1 MARYITRRKLYR
13 RSRLRRRGRKINLRK
28 LKKDILKCNF
38 PTKIKFLGL
47 TEKKTM
53 FLTQSGTI
61 TGNYSFILNPLA
73 TDNYKTL
80 TGNVSNHCN
89 WDKICIL
96 GVYIRIQPT
105 VNTFQG
111 TVQQGTGVDAVKYV
125 GSTITQVQCTYN
137 MNVIEDPTLEDGLI
151 DKKEYDAAGLV
162 NKQVFTFNSNESF
175 TIYIPAPSTM
185 STVDAVIH
193 KPKTWWSLVNLYGGT
208 YESEEPIKNG
218 RRNISEDED
227 DDDSM
232 YGNILPN
239 AKDRPSFTAGRIF
252 FKANEGVSFNY
263 TVNYKVALRG

>member
-13 RSRLRRRGRKINLRK
+13 RSRLRRRGGKKISLRK

-61 TGNYSFILNPLA
+61 TGNHSFVLNPLA
-73 TDNYKTL
+73 TDNYSTL
-80 TGNVSNHCN
+80 TGNIVNHCN

-96 GVYIRIQPT
+96 GIYIRIQPT

-111 TVQQGTGVDAVKYV
+111 TVKQGTGPDAVEYV

-137 MNVIEDPTLEDGLI
+137 MNVIDDPSLAEDPINKE
-151 DKKEYDAAGLV
+151 EYDNAGIK

-208 YESEEPIKNG
+208 YKVDHNG
-218 RRNISEDED
+218 RRNVSED
-227 DDDSM
+227 DDEE
-232 YGNILPN
+232 YGSILPT
-239 AKDRPSFTAGRIF
+239 AQDRPTFTAGRIF
-252 FKANEGVSFNY
+252 FKANTNVSFNY